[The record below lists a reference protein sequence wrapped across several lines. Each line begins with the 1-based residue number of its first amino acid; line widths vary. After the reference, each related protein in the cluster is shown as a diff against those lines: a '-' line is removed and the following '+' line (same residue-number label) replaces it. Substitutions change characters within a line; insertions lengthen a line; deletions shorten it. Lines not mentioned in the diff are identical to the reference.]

1 MAQLYFNYGPMNSGK
16 SQNLINTVYNYRN
29 QSVDGKS
36 KKCLVFTTPQDT
48 RSGLH
53 EIKSRTGASVM
64 AEYIN
69 DGVYS
74 VVKNEANKEKVYAV
88 VVDEAQFLSHYQV
101 QELTRIVD
109 ELNIPVICFGLKTT
123 FQNKLFEGSEALL
136 EYADKLNETKTI
148 CFQCSVNKATM
159 NIRLD
164 GDGKPVAEG
173 ATVVAGDNYIPVCRK
188 CYKKLLD
195 SWEDN

>member
-53 EIKSRTGASVM
+53 EIKSRTGALVM

-69 DGVYS
+69 NDVYS
-74 VVKNEANKEKVYAV
+74 TVKKEEDKEKVYAV

-101 QELTRIVD
+101 QELTRVVD

-136 EYADKLNETKTI
+136 EYADKLTETKTI
-148 CFQCSVNKATM
+148 CFKCSVNKATM

-164 GDGKPVAEG
+164 GEGKPVAEG

-188 CYKKLLD
+188 CYKQLLD